1 MTCSQKVVIPV
12 KTGVQYRINICN
24 CWIPAFAGMIIVW
37 SFRLFTR
44 PSSMRCV
51 CWIGFICGLFFLAPA
66 IAGENG
72 LIEVRGSEGGAVI
85 SFINGLGEVNTKADH
100 EIVASLPS
108 NPTTGYQWQLMKP
121 LAERTVKLVSH
132 VYLAPQ
138 TVLVGAGGQE
148 IWIFRTT
155 GPGETE
161 IALGYIRS
169 WEKGVPPVNSRT
181 IRLKITP

>member
-1 MTCSQKVVIPV
+1 MKSV
-12 KTGVQYRINICN
+12 YLIC
-24 CWIPAFAGMIIVW
+24 IVCCL
-37 SFRLFTR
+37 FLFTH
-44 PSSMRCV
+44 
-51 CWIGFICGLFFLAPA
+51 A
-66 IAGENG
+66 IAGEDV
-72 LIEVRGSEGGAVI
+72 LIEVRGSEGVTDI
-85 SFINGLGEVNTKADH
+85 SFSNGISEVNTKPDH
-100 EIVASLPS
+100 EIVATLPS